1 MWKAYLADIGPLAEP
16 SVYKRLSEA
25 MTEKRANRV
34 AKLKNEKDR
43 MLSVGAETLLSMA
56 VSKYLSGKLFSSHTE
71 RVIEVDLSAI
81 DAVTFAAEEMRTVAA
96 GKNGKPYLEA
106 VPDLFY
112 NLSHSGTKVLL
123 AVSDRE
129 IGCDIQK
136 VSGNRERIV
145 KRFYTEAEQAYV
157 SGSAERFTEIWS
169 RKESFVKAVGL
180 GISADF
186 TAFSVSDADGNA
198 VLSEKLSGEDWELIS
213 AKWPEGY
220 RGCICVRKE
229 RRRTGSMKKNN
240 ESAKSVKSKAGS
252 VKKEKALNTEKI
264 KKYIDSL
271 SKKYGLP
278 TADCMIMQ
286 NHKVLFRHTYGCE
299 DIGGKTPVSG
309 LSRYLVFSMTK
320 IQTMTAVMQL
330 VEQGKLSLQ
339 DEVSKYLPAY
349 GKLFVAEEK
358 EGTIRVVPA
367 KRPMLVW
374 HLLSMQSGLDYDLN
388 RPGILLARKKYGNK
402 ATTRQIVDSFPE
414 TPLCFHPGDR
424 FLYSL
429 SHDVAAAIV
438 EVVSGMKFSEYLRK
452 NIWNPLG
459 MKHTGFFKRHDARK
473 NLVQQYVY
481 ENDKIVPMENDCS
494 YRLSDAYESGGA
506 GLVSTTEDYAVL
518 ADTLA
523 CGGTSADGKQ
533 ILKPE
538 TIEIIKKD
546 LLTEQGR
553 KDMHDNMGRFEYGYG
568 CGMQVLLNPELVGTP
583 APAGVFGWDGAAG
596 SCCIM
601 DRSTGKSLVF
611 MIHVRNFGPAYGEIH
626 PKLRDLLFE

>member
-1 MWKAYLADIGPLAEP
+1 MWKAYLADIGPLVEP
-16 SVYKRLSEA
+16 SVYKRLFEA
-25 MTEKRANRV
+25 MTPKRAERV
-34 AKLKNEKDR
+34 SKLKNRNDR
-43 MLSVGAETLLSMA
+43 LLSIGAETLLSMA

-186 TAFSVSDADGNA
+186 TAFSVCDPDGEP
-198 VLSEKLSGEDWELIS
+198 VLSQSLSKEDWELIS

-220 RGCICVRKE
+220 RGSICVRKE
-229 RRRTGSMKKNN
+229 RRR
-240 ESAKSVKSKAGS
+240 SKS
-252 VKKEKALNTEKI
+252 VKKEKKMNTEKI
-264 KKYIDSL
+264 KKYLDSL
-271 SKKYGLP
+271 AKKYGLP

-320 IQTMTAVMQL
+320 IQTMTAVMKL
-330 VEQGKLSLQ
+330 VEQGRLSLQ

-438 EVVSGMKFSEYLRK
+438 EVVSGMTFSDYLRK

-538 TIEIIKKD
+538 TIEIIKTD
-546 LLTEQGR
+546 LLSEQGR

-568 CGMQVLLNPELVGTP
+568 CGMQVLIDPELVGTP

-601 DRSTGKSLVF
+601 DRNTGKSLVF

-626 PKLRDLLFE
+626 PKLRDMLFEG

>member
-25 MTEKRANRV
+25 MTLQRRNRV

-43 MLSVGAETLLSMA
+43 LLSVGAETLLSMA
-56 VSKYLSGKLFSSHTE
+56 VTKYLTGQLFSSHTE

-96 GKNGKPYLEA
+96 GKNGKPYLSA

-169 RKESFVKAVGL
+169 RKESFAKAVGL

-186 TAFSVSDADGNA
+186 TAFSVSDTDGNA
-198 VLSEKLSGEDWELIS
+198 VLNQKLSKEDWEFIS
-213 AKWPEGY
+213 AEWPEGY
-220 RGCICVRKE
+220 RGSICVRKE

-252 VKKEKALNTEKI
+252 MKKEKALNTEKI
-264 KKYIDSL
+264 KKYLDSL
-271 SKKYGLP
+271 AKKYGLP
-278 TADCMIMQ
+278 TADCIIMQ

-299 DIGGKTPVSG
+299 DIGEKTPVSG

-330 VEQGKLSLQ
+330 VEQGKISLQ

-538 TIEIIKKD
+538 TIEIIKTD
-546 LLTEQGR
+546 LLSEQGR

-601 DRSTGKSLVF
+601 DRNTGKSLVF

>member
-1 MWKAYLADIGPLAEP
+1 MWKAYLADIGPLSEP

-25 MTEKRANRV
+25 MTPQRAAKV
-34 AKLKNEKDR
+34 SKLKSRRDR
-43 MLSVGAETLLSMA
+43 FLAVGADALLSTA
-56 VSKYLSGKLFSSHTE
+56 LTRYLSGKLFE
-71 RVIEVDLSAI
+71 KNEGRVTAVDLSAI
-81 DAVTFAAEEMRTVAA
+81 ETVTFAAKEYRKTARKK
-96 GKNGKPYLEA
+96 GGKPFLKA
-106 VPDLFY
+106 FPDFHY

-136 VSGNRERIV
+136 VSGHHERV
-145 KRFYTEAEQAYV
+145 MKRFFTEPEQAYV
-157 SGSAERFTEIWS
+157 TGVTEDGRAERFTEIWA
-169 RKESFVKAVGL
+169 RKESFVKATGRGL
-180 GISADF
+180 AEDF
-186 TAFSVSDADGNA
+186 RSFTVSDADGIPM
-198 VLSEKLSGEDWELIS
+198 LSKSPESAEWELV
-213 AKWPEGY
+213 AGEFPEGY
-220 RGCICVRKE
+220 RGCICVKKE
-229 RRRTGSMKKNN
+229 RSR
-240 ESAKSVKSKAGS
+240 EH
-252 VKKEKALNTEKI
+252 VKKKENTDFKKMKA
-264 KKYIDSL
+264 YVDSL
-271 SKKYGLP
+271 AKTYGLP
-278 TADCMIMQ
+278 TADVMIMK
-286 NHKVLFRHTYGCE
+286 NHQVLFRHMFGSE
-299 DIGGKTPVSG
+299 DLEGKTPVSG

-349 GKLFVAEEK
+349 GKLYVAEEK
-358 EGTIRVVPA
+358 EGTIRIVPA

-388 RPGILLARKKYGNK
+388 RPGILLARKKYGEK

-438 EVVSGMKFSEYLRK
+438 EVVSGMKFSDYLRK

-481 ENDKIVPMENDCS
+481 ENEKIVPMENDCS

-506 GLVSTTEDYAVL
+506 GLSSTTEDYAVL
-518 ADTLA
+518 ADALA
-523 CGGTSADGKQ
+523 CGGTAANGKQ

-538 TIEIIKKD
+538 TIEIIKTD
-546 LLTEQGR
+546 LLTDQGR

-601 DRSTGKSLVF
+601 DRSTGLSLVF
-611 MIHVRNFGPAYGEIH
+611 MMHVRNFGPAYGEIH